1 MRPLQSGAGEA
12 GALLPEVAGDPPRA
26 LLASYSSGID
36 YLPCGVKAK
45 VRFSRMSCLL
55 STQRISHVVLIA
67 TNVRSALR
75 PAIQLSIP
83 TTIETRWRIRDSNP
97 RPQACKARALPAELI
112 PR

>member
-45 VRFSRMSCLL
+45 VRFSRMSC
-55 STQRISHVVLIA
+55 IDF
-67 TNVRSALR
+67 VRRAFAR
-75 PAIQLSIP
+75 
-83 TTIETRWRIRDSNP
+83 RDSANLARNRTANCKRKIRASSCYSVVNYNP
-97 RPQACKARALPAELI
+97 MLL
-112 PR
+112 